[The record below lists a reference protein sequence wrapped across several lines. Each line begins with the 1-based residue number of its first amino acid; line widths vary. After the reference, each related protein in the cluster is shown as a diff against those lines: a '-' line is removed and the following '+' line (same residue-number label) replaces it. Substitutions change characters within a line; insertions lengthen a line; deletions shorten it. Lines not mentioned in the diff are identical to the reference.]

1 MGVREE
7 VSLPFMWVVAARPE
21 TTAIMTASVSIDY
34 ILAKVRKK
42 RVQIVTRIL
51 IDQVWKLQVVMHP
64 ADYTFRNRNG
74 KDVTR
79 TDD

>member
-1 MGVREE
+1 MEE
-7 VSLPFMWVVAARPE
+7 TSLQFIWVTAARPE
-21 TTAIMTASVSIDY
+21 TTAITASVSIDY

>member
-34 ILAKVRKK
+34 VWAKFAK
-42 RVQIVTRIL
+42 RVQIVTRLL
-51 IDQVWKLQVVMHP
+51 IDQVWKLRVVMHL
-64 ADYTFRNRNG
+64 ADCTLRFG
-74 KDVTR
+74 GTEKM
-79 TDD
+79 

>member
-1 MGVREE
+1 MC
-7 VSLPFMWVVAARPE
+7 
-21 TTAIMTASVSIDY
+21 VSIDY
-34 ILAKVRKK
+34 VLAKFAK